1 MPETE
6 LADYYEILQVSPR
19 ADRETIERVFRH
31 LANRYHPDN
40 KDSGDA
46 GMFTQLTAAHSVLS
60 DPEQRATYDVNYER
74 VREARWRLFDQGSS
88 ASEFVSDTRVR
99 LAILSLLYVARRN
112 NVREAGVGIMEL
124 ERLLAVPQGVIEFQT
139 WYLRENGWIERLTT
153 GMWAITATGVDKL
166 FDLGGPGKSG
176 PFLLREGQPEE
187 PAEAVAE

>member
-1 MPETE
+1 MPDTK

-40 KDSGDA
+40 KDSGNA
-46 GMFTQLTAAHSVLS
+46 EMFTQLTAAHTVLS
-60 DPEQRATYDVNYER
+60 DPEKRASYDVNYER
-74 VREARWRLFDQGSS
+74 VREARWRLFDQTST

-99 LAILSLLYVARRN
+99 LAILSLLYAARRN
-112 NVREAGVGIMEL
+112 NVREAGVGIIEL
-124 ERLLAVPQGVIEFQT
+124 ERLLSVPQSVIEFQT

-176 PFLLREGQPEE
+176 PFLLREGTTEE
-187 PAEAVAE
+187 PAEA